1 MTSAK
6 RRLLIIP
13 LLMILAI
20 FSAGCFETSF
30 GVVEY
35 SYPLLNVEII
45 NSGEETDAYVQV
57 TVFDLSDFRQIET
70 GKYVED
76 VNLKKGSNLVSV
88 PVELEK
94 GTYKLYIYLIVNG
107 ERKVAEIRDIG
118 VE

>member
-1 MTSAK
+1 MTSARGK
-6 RRLLIIP
+6 LILIPLMLIIV
-13 LLMILAI
+13 I
-20 FSAGCFETSF
+20 FSAGCLETSF

-35 SYPLLNVEII
+35 SYPLLNIEIT

-57 TVFDLSDFRQIET
+57 TVFDLADFRQIEI

-76 VNLKKGSNLVSV
+76 IHLKTGSNMVSV
-88 PVELEK
+88 PVKLKK
-94 GTYKLYIYLIVNG
+94 GDYKLYIYLIENN